1 MAFREDGQIPIPVSA
16 TTCLMLGPGTKI
28 THAAINTA
36 AGNGCLIIWCGGGVQ
51 RFYALGTGET
61 RSAANLL
68 HQARLCMNKKAHM
81 EVVRRMYM
89 RRFGEIGNPRVRRG
103 EPRLLG
109 SGDSVTSVIPV
120 CAGVNRWRNEK
131 RYMSLSNP
139 RVRGGEPELIGKTD
153 VPLA

>member
-1 MAFREDGQIPIPVSA
+1 
-16 TTCLMLGPGTKI
+16 
-28 THAAINTA
+28 
-36 AGNGCLIIWCGGGVQ
+36 
-51 RFYALGTGET
+51 
-61 RSAANLL
+61 
-68 HQARLCMNKKAHM
+68 
-81 EVVRRMYM
+81 M